1 MIKKLFL
8 IGFLSLFLISSAS
21 AWTYDNYNTYGDA
34 TAYASVTGTYPY
46 CDGIVKS
53 GYCVGDYVVDVSFS
67 GDKFYMGYSY
77 NDWTPSGY
85 SGGVSGIPSASS
97 GNIKLPLLDGQ
108 PKKYI
113 LYAWDYDSAPNGN
126 WSWSCQGGGY
136 LGDVF
141 NLNVVECYEDIG
153 CSYNEYCDMS
163 SDWTNWNCI
172 PRICSEDEEQCSG
185 FNLET
190 CNNNAWVDS
199 GLVINKCG
207 IECLSDSQC
216 NKIDSEKLCEGD
228 NVYEITY
235 SSKCESYKC
244 IDSNEKVLIEECNYG
259 CVSGLCIEK
268 SFLGKILPYVIG
280 SVILILLLLLF
291 FIILKKKSKRGRK

>member
-1 MIKKLFL
+1 MIKKLLMFGL
-8 IGFLSLFLISSAS
+8 LSLFLVSSVS
-21 AWTYDNYNTYGDA
+21 AYTVDYGDSSGDLS
-34 TAYASVTGTYPY
+34 AYVSLTINYPY
-46 CDGIVKS
+46 CEGVMRG
-53 GYCVGDYVVDVSFS
+53 GYCVGDYVVDVSFI

-77 NDWTPSGY
+77 NDWTPRSYEYGML
-85 SGGVSGIPSASS
+85 GIPLATP
-97 GNIKLPLLDGQ
+97 GNIKLPIKNGHPQ
-108 PKKYI
+108 MYI
-113 LYAWDYDSAPNGN
+113 VWAWDKDTSPYGSAL
-126 WSWSCQGGGY
+126 WVDQGYGW

-141 NLNVVECYEDIG
+141 DLDVVECYNELG